1 MNTLD
6 SPIVIDFD
14 AIATDTATRP
24 HSDEGYWAA
33 RQDVKERF
41 ALVDALVTC
50 RKARGLSQ
58 KEVAERMG
66 VKQPTVSGFENEGS
80 DPRLSTV
87 QRYARAVDCRV
98 KIWHTIGGLD
108 QSGSWSS
115 PGYTGRTA
123 DVVSLEDRRANAPIS
138 ATA

>member
-1 MNTLD
+1 MDTLD
-6 SPIVIDFD
+6 APIVIDFD
-14 AIATDTATRP
+14 AIATETAKSP
-24 HSDEGYWAA
+24 DADAEYWNA
-33 RQDVKERF
+33 RQDVKERL
-41 ALVDALVTC
+41 ALVDSLVAC

-80 DPRLSTV
+80 DPRISTV

-98 KIWHTIGGLD
+98 KIWHTISGLD
-108 QSGSWSS
+108 RSGTWSS

-123 DVVSLEDRRANAPIS
+123 EVVPASRRSIVP